1 MDGDYPSRMK
11 INGWG
16 RNDIEGWM
24 NENRNRDVLSPESTS
39 NGWTRFDFNWKRGLG
54 VSGCRQRQ
62 AVPGESC
69 APKAH
74 HAAGPGWAM
83 PTLPVALGSFG
94 AKRGGQ
100 GSVRSLAN
108 FQLHRHGQPLPILL
122 NAILFLAPPSQ
133 ALSALPT
140 TPPPFDRCLPPSRV
154 YILFSS
160 GNITRIFS
168 GSSASVSST
177 CEFEDI
183 FSVLRPSEIASCRS
197 SLCLSMPWLVFC
209 SPFEASPWFLI
220 IPWLIDGSWM
230 VHGCL
235 VVEALGSSWT
245 LEPLFLVLLRSAP
258 GGDLEVLAGCLLLR
272 SGYVLICIPLC
283 AFSSHVYT
291 SQLWCSLCLILTQCF
306 VIVRFDVVCGCL
318 KFLDVEIWRSIW
330 TGCT

>member
-1 MDGDYPSRMK
+1 MDLARGFVGLYWCQCLVRTVPDSTLLTLHEICRRLH
-11 INGWG
+11 G
-16 RNDIEGWM
+16 RRLSLEDEDKWM
-24 NENRNRDVLSPESTS
+24 RKERHR
-39 NGWTRFDFNWKRGLG
+39 
-54 VSGCRQRQ
+54 RQRQ

-235 VVEALGSSWT
+235 VVEALGSS
-245 LEPLFLVLLRSAP
+245 
-258 GGDLEVLAGCLLLR
+258 
-272 SGYVLICIPLC
+272 
-283 AFSSHVYT
+283 
-291 SQLWCSLCLILTQCF
+291 
-306 VIVRFDVVCGCL
+306 
-318 KFLDVEIWRSIW
+318 
-330 TGCT
+330 